1 MATIDVIANR
11 STATEALGKAYF
23 ETDTNSFIVYNG
35 SGWVELQS
43 DGVGSAA
50 PFSQY
55 SLEFDSVDD
64 GLQAGSSFTLSGSSA
79 WTVSF
84 WAKGLSTS
92 GNKDTWNIMNSESAG
107 YTGNGYFQFG
117 TRAVNQDGFV
127 LAVDSGGYIYGAY
140 SSSIF
145 HNQWNH
151 IAYTHN
157 GSGTRTLYVNGV
169 QRGQRTGVTGDT
181 FTAGTW
187 LYGKPGIS
195 QSLSVALD
203 EIALVPS
210 DESGD
215 LSVFWDTAPT
225 TTTQGTAADISSL
238 NPTNWWRMEDSS
250 GSTVT
255 DYGSAGNDATIQN
268 QSTFSSDTPS

>member
-1 MATIDVIANR
+1 MATIDTIANR
-11 STATEALGKAYF
+11 SGGTTTLGKAYF

-43 DGVGSAA
+43 NGTPAA
-50 PFSQY
+50 FQNQY
-55 SLEFDSVDD
+55 SLAFDGVDD
-64 GLQAGSSFTLSGSSA
+64 GLQAGSAITLSGSSA

-84 WAKGLSTS
+84 WVKGLSTS
-92 GNKDTWNIMNSESAG
+92 GNNNTWSILNSDAAG
-107 YTGNGYFQFG
+107 YSGDGFIQFG
-117 TRAVNQDGFV
+117 TRHANQDAFFV
-127 LAVDSGGYIYGAY
+127 VVDGDSYIYAGY
-140 SSSIF
+140 NSSMF

-151 IAYTHN
+151 FAYTHD
-157 GSGTRTLYVNGV
+157 GSGTRTVYVNGT
-169 QRGQRTGVTGDT
+169 QRGQRTGVTSDMFANGS
-181 FTAGTW
+181 TW

-195 QSLSVALD
+195 QALPVALD
-203 EIALVPS
+203 EIALIPS

-225 TTTQGTAADISSL
+225 STTQGTAADISGL
-238 NPTNWWRMEDSS
+238 NPTNWWRMENGS

-255 DYGSAGNDATIQN
+255 DHGSAGNHATIQN